1 LAALQGWKTDAMLRR
16 DLFLLTKRKISRS
29 YLVLSIHGIQAALI
43 FYISNRKRQASTQ
56 RVFFSTNYL
65 TPGKRTKSLG
75 KAMPSVTESQSIS
88 T

>member
-1 LAALQGWKTDAMLRR
+1 LAVLQGRKTDAMLRR
-16 DLFLLTKRKISRS
+16 DLFLLTKKEISRS
-29 YLVLSIHGIQAALI
+29 DLALSIHGIQAALV
-43 FYISNRKRQASTQ
+43 FCISNCKRQASTQ
-56 RVFFSTNYL
+56 RVLFSINYL